1 LKKRKGAIMSSLLSI
16 KDILIQWGGYDRYGG
31 GYGPGMMNWGYGGWF
46 MGIINIIFW
55 IAVIIGIIYLI
66 KFISSS
72 SKQSTQE
79 SKRGDSALD
88 ILRERYAKGEIN
100 REEFE
105 EKKKVLK
112 E

>member
-1 LKKRKGAIMSSLLSI
+1 M
-16 KDILIQWGGYDRYGG
+16 
-31 GYGPGMMNWGYGGWF
+31 GYGVGWV

-55 IAVIIGIIYLI
+55 IVVIIGVIYLI
-66 KFISSS
+66 KWLSAS
-72 SKQSTQE
+72 SKQDDRSTKSE
-79 SKRGDSALD
+79 NTALD

-100 REEFE
+100 KEEFE